1 MLSPQVGPQAY
12 DVAAVNILL
21 TNDDGITSR
30 GLFEAKRALEPFG
43 DVHVIAPDSNRSG
56 SARSITID
64 RPLTVAEVEL
74 RDGSTGFAT
83 DGTPVDCVRF
93 GELGLV
99 GERPDLIV
107 SGINYGYN
115 LGDDVTYSGTVAA
128 AFEGILLGIPGIA
141 ISQGSPTAT
150 ADFRRHE
157 AYDFTAAAALLP
169 RLVGEVERRGLPGGT
184 ILNVNVP
191 SQPAGAT
198 VARLGKRIYRD
209 RLDVESDQEGR
220 RRYRIYGVDPSYH
233 DEPGTDFRAIAE
245 GRVSVTPI
253 HLDLTSSD
261 AIGAME
267 AWA

>member
-1 MLSPQVGPQAY
+1 MR
-12 DVAAVNILL
+12 ILL

-30 GLFEAKRALEPFG
+30 GLFEAKLALDAVGE
-43 DVHVIAPDSNRSG
+43 VSVIAPDANRSG
-56 SARSITID
+56 VGRGITIH
-64 RPLTVAEVEL
+64 RSLHVAEVEL
-74 RDGSTGFAT
+74 RDGTIGYAT

-93 GELGLV
+93 ADLGLV
-99 GERPDLIV
+99 GKRPDLIV

-157 AYDFTAAAALLP
+157 AYDFSAAAALLP

-209 RLDVESDQEGR
+209 RLDVESDDEGR

-245 GRVSVTPI
+245 QRISITPI
-253 HLDLTSSD
+253 HLDLTSAD
-261 AIGAME
+261 GLEEVA
-267 AWA
+267 AWDLEGVV